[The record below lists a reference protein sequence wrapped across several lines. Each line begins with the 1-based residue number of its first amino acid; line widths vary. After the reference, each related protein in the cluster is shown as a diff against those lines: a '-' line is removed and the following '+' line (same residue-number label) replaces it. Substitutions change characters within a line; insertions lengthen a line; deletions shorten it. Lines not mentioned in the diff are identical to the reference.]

1 MPISKTDGD
10 PRLVANDH
18 SVGSVAVPDVHL
30 ITIVDLLAEAFVA
43 KVNVANDS
51 NAPRVGE

>member
-1 MPISKTDGD
+1 
-10 PRLVANDH
+10 
-18 SVGSVAVPDVHL
+18 VPDVHL

-43 KVNVANDS
+43 KVIAANDN